1 MLQQPSKSVAQ
12 RVHGYG
18 QMLPLTT
25 VDSKEAFV
33 IASQFL
39 RLKTNYGTIPANNPV
54 LAVSAAS
61 TRLNGVAACGA
72 GRNEMALMFPL
83 KSALNLQSR

>member
-1 MLQQPSKSVAQ
+1 MPQQPSKSVAQ

-18 QMLPLTT
+18 QRLPLTT
-25 VDSKEAFV
+25 VDGKE
-33 IASQFL
+33 SLRHRDRNFL

-72 GRNEMALMFPL
+72 
-83 KSALNLQSR
+83 